1 MFLLFF
7 IIYLI
12 NLMAMKN
19 IKLYILFTLCFTFV
33 LLKKSNLRNTLD
45 YSLENKEYQI
55 HSYINDDNFNDT
67 NIPTNELNK
76 SIDIKPENTNEKK
89 DNFPERHD
97 NLTEK
102 MEDSTQRNDN
112 ITNKNYNE
120 TYPIVTNKNETG
132 INVEIKN
139 ETNTNVPNKTE
150 TNKPETNKT
159 ETNKTETNKPETNK
173 PETNKTE
180 TNKTETNKTETNKT
194 ETNKPETNKPE
205 INKAKTNP
213 VKDQNSQKGNDN
225 GNNKDNGKGFWKENW
240 PWFMLGA
247 VGLFALAIIIF
258 MIYYITIKQYG
269 DLDKKV
275 KTISF
280 RNEREDDEEDGG
292 DLLK

>member
-12 NLMAMKN
+12 MAMKN
-19 IKLYILFTLCFTFV
+19 IKLYLLFTLCFTFV

-76 SIDIKPENTNEKK
+76 TIDIKPENTNEKK
-89 DNFPERHD
+89 DNFPERYD
-97 NLTEK
+97 NFTEK
-102 MEDSTQRNDN
+102 MDNSTQRNDN
-112 ITNKNYNE
+112 ITEKNQNE
-120 TYPIVTNKNETG
+120 EQPNTNKNETKKED
-132 INVEIKN
+132 IANKN
-139 ETNTNVPNKTE
+139 ETNKEDIPKNETKKEDIANKNETKKEDIPKNETKKEDIPKNETKKEDIPKSETKKEDIPKNDPRKDVGKNEKQNDQSGQNKDNKQTNK
-150 TNKPETNKT
+150 KPET
-159 ETNKTETNKPETNK
+159 
-173 PETNKTE
+173 
-180 TNKTETNKTETNKT
+180 
-194 ETNKPETNKPE
+194 
-205 INKAKTNP
+205 I
-213 VKDQNSQKGNDN
+213 
-225 GNNKDNGKGFWKENW
+225 GFWEKNW

>member
-55 HSYINDDNFNDT
+55 HGYINDDNFNDT

-112 ITNKNYNE
+112 ITDKNYNE

-173 PETNKTE
+173 PE
-180 TNKTETNKTETNKT
+180 
-194 ETNKPETNKPE
+194 

-225 GNNKDNGKGFWKENW
+225 GNNKDNGKGFWEKNW

-280 RNEREDDEEDGG
+280 RNEREDDDEDGG